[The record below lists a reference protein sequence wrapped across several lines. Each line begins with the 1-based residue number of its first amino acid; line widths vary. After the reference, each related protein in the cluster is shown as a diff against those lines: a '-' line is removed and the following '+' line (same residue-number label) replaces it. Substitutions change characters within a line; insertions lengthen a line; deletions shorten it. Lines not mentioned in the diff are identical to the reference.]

1 MATKGAM
8 MVDTGAS
15 ITLVT
20 QKWVETHELMITLV
34 SGISISGVNGIPVYM
49 VGTCT
54 MMVQLSP
61 MLELDVG
68 DVNVSLGNFYQA
80 LIGCDILV
88 AAHN

>member
-1 MATKGAM
+1 

-20 QKWVETHELMITLV
+20 RKWAENYGLKITPV
-34 SGISISGVNGIPVYM
+34 SGITITGTNGAPVDM
-49 VGTCT
+49 IGTCS

-68 DVNVSLGNFYQA
+68 DVNVSTGDLY
-80 LIGCDILV
+80 
-88 AAHN
+88 